1 LYGEIHFACQIAQN
15 KFCGT
20 NTARNKFHGTG
31 VTSMKYLL
39 GIDQGT
45 TQTTAVVVNEMG
57 EMIRKNSSQLP
68 AQFPQAGWV
77 EQEPNDIVRTVKEAC
92 APLLDKYEIAAVGF
106 DNQGE
111 TFVVWDASTG
121 EAVTPAIVWQDTRGQ
136 SVCEALAP
144 SVDADLLRAKTGLL
158 LDSYFSAPKLKW
170 VFEHYPEIRKKA
182 HEGKLKFGT
191 TETWVIWKLSG
202 GKLHVTDPS
211 TASRTLLFDMN
222 KFDWDA
228 DLLKLFDVPRS
239 MLPEV
244 KPSAGYIG
252 DVDFGNGK
260 PLPLHALLVDQQAAL
275 FGQAC
280 FNAGEMKCSF
290 GTGSFLLMNIGDKPK
305 LSNNGLLT
313 TVGWNFNGHTA
324 YAFDGGIF
332 VTGSAVQWLRDN
344 LKFIPD
350 SASSHAAAQQSK
362 DFGVVVVPAL
372 QGLAAPHWRTDVQG
386 AMFGLN
392 RSTTSDDIVRATLD
406 GIACRVYEVV
416 TAMSQ
421 DLGQKPPHLKVYGGP
436 SGNPYLMQVIA
447 DLLDL
452 EVRVS
457 AALEATAIGIAN
469 LAGVSAL
476 GNTFEALA
484 KNWKSETT
492 YQPRMTKEERGK
504 KLAQWS
510 KAIEAVKKFHE

>member
-1 LYGEIHFACQIAQN
+1 
-15 KFCGT
+15 
-20 NTARNKFHGTG
+20 
-31 VTSMKYLL
+31 MKYLL

-45 TQTTAVVVNEMG
+45 TQTTAVIVNELG
-57 EMIRKNSSQLP
+57 EMLEKNSAQLP
-68 AQFPQAGWV
+68 ARFPQAGWV
-77 EQEPNDIVRTVKEAC
+77 EQEPADIVRTVKEAC
-92 APLLDKYEIAAVGF
+92 SPLLDKYDISAVGF

-111 TFVVWDASTG
+111 TFVVWDKDTG
-121 EAVTPAIVWQDTRGQ
+121 EAVTPAIVWQDTRGE
-136 SVCEALAP
+136 SVCKALA
-144 SVDADLLRAKTGLL
+144 SKVDLDLLRHKTGLL

-170 VFEHYPEIRKKA
+170 VFENYPDIRKQA

-191 TETWVIWKLSG
+191 TETWVLWSLTQG
-202 GKLHVTDPS
+202 RLHITDPS

-222 KFDWDA
+222 KFEWDE
-228 DLLKLFDVPRS
+228 DLLKLFDIPRS

-244 KPSAGYIG
+244 KPSAGYVG

-280 FNAGEMKCSF
+280 FKAGEMKCSF

-313 TVGWNFNGHTA
+313 TVGWNFNGQTA

-344 LKFIPD
+344 LKLIPD
-350 SASSHAAAQQSK
+350 STSSNDAANRST
-362 DFGVVVVPAL
+362 DPGVVVVPAL
-372 QGLAAPHWRTDVQG
+372 QGLAAPHWRTDVRG

-392 RSTTSDDIVRATLD
+392 RSTSSDDIVRATLD

-421 DLGQKPPHLKVYGGP
+421 DLGQAPPHLKVDGGP
-436 SGNPYLMQVIA
+436 SGNPYLMQTIA
-447 DLLDL
+447 DLLNL

-476 GNTFEALA
+476 KTSFAELS
-484 KNWKSETT
+484 KNWKSEKSYT
-492 YQPRMTKEERGK
+492 PKMTKEEREN
-504 KLAQWS
+504 KLRQWN
-510 KAIEAVKKFHE
+510 KAVEAVKGFHQ

>member
-1 LYGEIHFACQIAQN
+1 
-15 KFCGT
+15 
-20 NTARNKFHGTG
+20 
-31 VTSMKYLL
+31 MKYLL

-45 TQTTAVVVNEMG
+45 TQTTAVIVDESGV
-57 EMIRKNSSQLP
+57 MIEKNSAQLP
-68 AQFPQAGWV
+68 ARFPQAGWV
-77 EQEPNDIVRTVKEAC
+77 EQEPADIVRTVKEAC
-92 APLLDKYEIAAVGF
+92 APLIDKYEISAVGF

-111 TFVVWDASTG
+111 TFVVWDAETG

-136 SVCEALAP
+136 SVCDALAP
-144 SVDADLLRAKTGLL
+144 SVDANWLRQTTGLL

-170 VFEHYPEIRKKA
+170 VFENNPELRKRA
-182 HEGKLKFGT
+182 HAGKLKFGT
-191 TETWVIWKLSG
+191 TETWVIWSLTQ

-222 KFDWDA
+222 KFEWDE
-228 DLLKLFDVPRS
+228 DLLKLFDVPRG

-260 PLPLHALLVDQQAAL
+260 PFPLHALLVDQQAAL

-290 GTGSFLLMNIGDKPK
+290 GTGSFLLMNIGGKPQ

-344 LKFIPD
+344 LKVIPD
-350 SASSHAAAQQSK
+350 SAASNDAANRSA
-362 DFGVVVVPAL
+362 DMGVVVVPAL
-372 QGLAAPHWRTDVQG
+372 QGLAAPHWRTDVRG

-392 RSTTSDDIVRATLD
+392 RSTSSDDIVRATLD

-421 DLGQKPPHLKVYGGP
+421 DAGTPPPHLKVDGGP
-436 SGNPYLMQVIA
+436 AGNPYLMQMIA
-447 DLLDL
+447 DLLNL

-457 AALEATAIGIAN
+457 ASVEATAIGIAN

-476 GNTFEALA
+476 GTTFEQLA
-484 KNWKSETT
+484 ANWKSEKVYTS
-492 YQPRMTKEERGK
+492 RMSEEERKK
-504 KLAQWS
+504 KLEQWGR
-510 KAIEAVKKFHE
+510 AVNAVKAFHG

>member
-1 LYGEIHFACQIAQN
+1 
-15 KFCGT
+15 
-20 NTARNKFHGTG
+20 
-31 VTSMKYLL
+31 MKYLL

-45 TQTTAVVVNEMG
+45 TQTTAVIVNELG
-57 EMIRKNSSQLP
+57 EMVEKNSAQLP
-68 AQFPQAGWV
+68 ARFPQAGWV
-77 EQEPNDIVRTVKEAC
+77 EQEPEDIVRTVNEAC
-92 APLLDKYEIAAVGF
+92 TPLLSKYEIAAVGF

-111 TFVVWDASTG
+111 TFVVWDAETG
-121 EAVTPAIVWQDTRGQ
+121 DAVTPAIVWQDTRGQ
-136 SVCEALAP
+136 SVCDALAS
-144 SVDADLLRAKTGLL
+144 SVDLNWLRKTTGLL

-170 VFEHYPEIRKKA
+170 VFENNPEIRKRA

-222 KFDWDA
+222 TFQWDEK
-228 DLLKLFDVPRS
+228 LLQLFDVPKS

-244 KPSAGYIG
+244 KPSAGHIG
-252 DVDFGNGK
+252 DVDFGDGK

-280 FNAGEMKCSF
+280 FKAGEMKCSF

-350 SASSHAAAQQSK
+350 SAASHDAANNSK
-362 DFGVVVVPAL
+362 DMGVVVIPAL

-416 TAMSQ
+416 SAMSQ
-421 DLGQKPPHLKVYGGP
+421 DSGTPPPYLKVDGGP
-436 SGNPYLMQVIA
+436 AGNPYLMQMIS
-447 DLLDL
+447 DLLNL

-457 AALEATAIGIAN
+457 ASMEATAIGIAN
-469 LAGVSAL
+469 LASVSAL
-476 GNTFEALA
+476 GASFEQLA
-484 KNWKSETT
+484 NNWKAEKVYTPS
-492 YQPRMTKEERGK
+492 MKEEERRK
-504 KLAQWS
+504 RLAQWN
-510 KAIEAVKKFHE
+510 KALEAVKKFHDDRP

>member
-1 LYGEIHFACQIAQN
+1 
-15 KFCGT
+15 
-20 NTARNKFHGTG
+20 
-31 VTSMKYLL
+31 MKYLL

-45 TQTTAVVVNEMG
+45 TQTTAVIVNEAG
-57 EMIRKNSSQLP
+57 EMVEKNSAQLP
-68 AQFPQAGWV
+68 ARFPQAGWV
-77 EQEPNDIVRTVKEAC
+77 EQDPADIVRTVKEAC
-92 APLLDKYEIAAVGF
+92 APLLDKYQISAVGF

-111 TFVVWDASTG
+111 TFVVWDAETG

-136 SVCEALAP
+136 SVCDALGP
-144 SVDADLLRAKTGLL
+144 SIDLNWLRQTTGLL
-158 LDSYFSAPKLKW
+158 LDSYFSAPKVKW
-170 VFEHYPEIRKKA
+170 VFENHPDLRKKA
-182 HEGKLKFGT
+182 HEGKLRFGT
-191 TETWVIWKLSG
+191 TETWAIWKLSG

-222 KFDWDA
+222 KFQWDNA
-228 DLLKLFDVPRS
+228 LLKIFDVPRS

-244 KPSAGYIG
+244 KPSAGLIG
-252 DVDFGNGK
+252 EVDFGNGK

-290 GTGSFLLMNIGDKPK
+290 GTGSFLLMNIGDQPK

-350 SASSHAAAQQSK
+350 SASSHAAANNSK
-362 DFGVVVVPAL
+362 DTGVVVIPAL

-392 RSTTSDDIVRATLD
+392 RSTSSDDIVRATLD

-421 DLGQKPPHLKVYGGP
+421 DLGQRPPHLKVDGGP
-436 SGNPYLMQVIA
+436 SGNPYLMQMIA
-447 DLLDL
+447 DLLDI

-469 LAGVSAL
+469 LAGMSAL
-476 GNTFEALA
+476 GTSFDDLA
-484 KNWKSETT
+484 KNWKSERS
-492 YQPRMTKEERGK
+492 YQPQMKQEERER
-504 KLAQWS
+504 KLAQWN
-510 KAIEAVKKFHE
+510 KALNAVKTFHS

>member
-1 LYGEIHFACQIAQN
+1 
-15 KFCGT
+15 
-20 NTARNKFHGTG
+20 
-31 VTSMKYLL
+31 MKYLL

-45 TQTTAVVVNEMG
+45 TQTTAVIVNEMG
-57 EMIRKNSSQLP
+57 EMIAKNSAQLP
-68 AQFPQAGWV
+68 ARFPQAGWV
-77 EQEPNDIVRTVKEAC
+77 EQEPADIVRTVKEAC
-92 APLLDKYEIAAVGF
+92 APLLDQYEISAVGF

-111 TFVVWDASTG
+111 TFVVWDAETG

-136 SVCEALAP
+136 SVCDALA
-144 SVDADLLRAKTGLL
+144 SNVDPNLLRQKTGLL

-170 VFEHYPEIRKKA
+170 VFENYPEIRKKA

-191 TETWVIWKLSG
+191 TETWVLWSLTN

-222 KFDWDA
+222 KFEWDE

-244 KPSAGYIG
+244 RPSAGHIG

-290 GTGSFLLMNIGDKPK
+290 GTGSFLLMNIGDTPK

-313 TVGWNFNGHTA
+313 TVGWNFDGHTA

-344 LKFIPD
+344 LKVIPD
-350 SASSHAAAQQSK
+350 SASSHDAAKRSV
-362 DFGVVVVPAL
+362 DMGVVVIPAL

-421 DLGQKPPHLKVYGGP
+421 DLGQRPPHLKVDGGP
-436 SGNPYLMQVIA
+436 SGNPYLMQMIA
-447 DLLDL
+447 DLLDI

-476 GNTFEALA
+476 GISFDELA
-484 KNWKSETT
+484 KNWKSEKA
-492 YQPRMTKEERGK
+492 YHPQMAQEERSR
-504 KLAQWS
+504 KLAQWN
-510 KAIEAVKKFHE
+510 KALDAVKKFHG

>member
-1 LYGEIHFACQIAQN
+1 
-15 KFCGT
+15 
-20 NTARNKFHGTG
+20 
-31 VTSMKYLL
+31 MKYLL

-45 TQTTAVVVNEMG
+45 TQTTAVIVNEHG
-57 EMIRKNSSQLP
+57 DMIEKNSAQLP
-68 AQFPQAGWV
+68 ARFPQAGWV

-92 APLLDKYEIAAVGF
+92 APLLDKYEISAVGF

-111 TFVVWDASTG
+111 TFVVWDKESG

-136 SVCEALAP
+136 SVCDALA
-144 SVDADLLRAKTGLL
+144 SFFDLNLLRQKTGLL

-170 VFEHYPEIRKKA
+170 VFENYPEIRKQA
-182 HEGKLKFGT
+182 HEGKLLFGT
-191 TETWVIWKLSG
+191 TETWVIWKLTN

-222 KFDWDA
+222 HFEWDEE
-228 DLLKLFDVPRS
+228 LLKLFDVPLS

-244 KPSAGYIG
+244 KQSAGYIG
-252 DVDFGNGK
+252 DVDFGGTGK
-260 PLPLHALLVDQQAAL
+260 PLPLHAMLVDQQAAL

-290 GTGSFLLMNIGDKPK
+290 GTGSFLLMNIGDTPR
-305 LSNNGLLT
+305 LSDHGLLT
-313 TVGWNFNGHTA
+313 TVGWKFGEHTT

-344 LKFIPD
+344 LKLIPD
-350 SASSHAAAQQSK
+350 SASSNEAAKRST
-362 DFGVVVVPAL
+362 DLGVVIVPAL
-372 QGLAAPHWRTDVQG
+372 QGLAAPHWQTDIRG

-392 RSTTSDDIVRATLD
+392 RSTSSDDIVRATLD

-421 DLGQKPPHLKVYGGP
+421 DLGQAPPHLKVDGGP
-436 SGNPYLMQVIA
+436 SGNPYLMQMIA
-447 DLLDL
+447 DLLNL

-476 GNTFEALA
+476 GTSFDDLA
-484 KNWKSETT
+484 ENWKAEKS
-492 YQPRMTKEERGK
+492 YIPKMNDEEREI
-504 KLAQWS
+504 KLGQWN
-510 KAIEAVKKFHE
+510 KALNAVRTFHG

>member
-1 LYGEIHFACQIAQN
+1 M
-15 KFCGT
+15 
-20 NTARNKFHGTG
+20 
-31 VTSMKYLL
+31 SYLL

-45 TQTTAVVVNEMG
+45 TQTTAVVVDEHG
-57 EMIRKNSSQLP
+57 QLIEKSSAQLP
-68 AQFPQAGWV
+68 ARFPQAGWV
-77 EQEPNDIVRTVKEAC
+77 EQEPLDIVRTVHEAC
-92 APLLDKYEIAAVGF
+92 APLLGKYEIAAVGF

-111 TFVVWDASTG
+111 TFILWDQETG
-121 EAVTPAIVWQDTRGQ
+121 EPVTPAIVWQDTRGQ
-136 SVCEALAP
+136 SVCEELAP
-144 SVDADLLRAKTGLL
+144 RVDQDLLRQKTGLL

-170 VFEHYPEIRKKA
+170 VFENYPDIRERA
-182 HEGKLKFGT
+182 HAGKLRFGT
-191 TETWVIWKLSG
+191 TETWVIWSLTR
-202 GKLHVTDPS
+202 GKYHITDPS
-211 TASRTLLFDMN
+211 TASRTLLFDVN
-222 KFDWDA
+222 CFEWDQ
-228 DLLKLFDVPRS
+228 DLLSIFDVPRS
-239 MLPEV
+239 ILAEV

-252 DVDFGNGK
+252 DVDFGDGK

-280 FNAGEMKCSF
+280 FSPGEMKCSF
-290 GTGSFLLMNIGDKPK
+290 GTGSFLLMNIGDKPR
-305 LSNNGLLT
+305 LSDSGLLT

-344 LKFIPD
+344 LKVIPD
-350 SASSHAAAQQSK
+350 AASSHDAANRST
-362 DFGVVVVPAL
+362 DRGVVIVPAL
-372 QGLAAPHWRTDVQG
+372 QGLAAPHWRTDVRG

-421 DLGQKPPHLKVYGGP
+421 DAGQSPPHLKVDGGP
-436 SGNPYLMQVIA
+436 SGNPYLMQMIA
-447 DLLDL
+447 DLLNL

-476 GNTFEALA
+476 GTTFDELSN
-484 KNWKSETT
+484 NWKAEKV
-492 YQPRMTKEERGK
+492 YIPNMPAEEREK
-504 KLAQWS
+504 KLSQWN
-510 KAIEAVKKFHE
+510 KALEAVKAYHS

>member
-1 LYGEIHFACQIAQN
+1 
-15 KFCGT
+15 
-20 NTARNKFHGTG
+20 
-31 VTSMKYLL
+31 MKYLL
-39 GIDQGT
+39 GIDQVT
-45 TQTTAVVVNEMG
+45 TQTTAVIVNERG
-57 EMIRKNSSQLP
+57 EMIEKNSAQLP
-68 AQFPQAGWV
+68 ARFPQAGWV
-77 EQEPNDIVRTVKEAC
+77 EQEPADIVHTVREAC
-92 APLLDKYEIAAVGF
+92 SPLLEKYDIAAAGF

-111 TFVVWDASTG
+111 TFIVWDQDTG
-121 EAVTPAIVWQDTRGQ
+121 EPVTPAIVWQDTRGQ
-136 SVCEALAP
+136 SICDTLA
-144 SVDADLLRAKTGLL
+144 SRVDPDRLRQKTGLL

-170 VFEHYPEIRKKA
+170 VFENYPEIRKKA
-182 HEGKLKFGT
+182 HDGKLKFGT
-191 TETWVIWKLSG
+191 TETWVIWSLTR

-211 TASRTLLFDMN
+211 TASRTLLFDVN
-222 KFDWDA
+222 RFEWDDEQLA
-228 DLLKLFDVPRS
+228 LFDVPRS
-239 MLPEV
+239 MLAEV
-244 KPSAGYIG
+244 KPSAGYVG

-260 PLPLHALLVDQQAAL
+260 PLPLHAMLVDQQAAL

-290 GTGSFLLMNIGDKPK
+290 GTGSFLLMNIGDKPR

-313 TVGWNFNGHTA
+313 TVGWNFDGHTA

-344 LKFIPD
+344 LKAIPD
-350 SASSHAAAQQSK
+350 SPSSHEAAQRSN
-362 DFGVVVVPAL
+362 DAGVVVVPAL
-372 QGLAAPHWRTDVQG
+372 QGLAAPHWRTDVRG

-421 DLGQKPPHLKVYGGP
+421 DAGQAPPHLKVDGGP
-436 SGNPYLMQVIA
+436 SGNPYLMQMIA

-476 GNTFEALA
+476 GTSFDELS
-484 KNWKSETT
+484 KNWKAETAYT
-492 YQPRMTKEERGK
+492 PKMKEEERRK
-504 KLAQWS
+504 KLTQWN
-510 KAIEAVKKFHE
+510 KAVEAVKGFHDEIKP

>member
-1 LYGEIHFACQIAQN
+1 
-15 KFCGT
+15 
-20 NTARNKFHGTG
+20 
-31 VTSMKYLL
+31 MKYLL

-45 TQTTAVVVNEMG
+45 TQTTAVIVNELG
-57 EMIRKNSSQLP
+57 ELVEKNSAQLP
-68 AQFPQAGWV
+68 ARFPQAGWV
-77 EQEPNDIVRTVKEAC
+77 EQDPHDIVRTVKEAC
-92 APLLDKYEIAAVGF
+92 APLLEKYDIAAVGF

-111 TFVVWDASTG
+111 TFIVWDKDTG
-121 EAVTPAIVWQDTRGQ
+121 EPVTPAIVWQDTRGE
-136 SVCEALAP
+136 SVCKALEP
-144 SVDADLLRAKTGLL
+144 RVDLNGLRQKTGLL

-170 VFEHYPEIRKKA
+170 VFENYPVIREQA
-182 HEGKLKFGT
+182 HAGQLKFGT
-191 TETWVIWKLSG
+191 TETWVIWTLTN
-202 GKLHVTDPS
+202 GKYHVTDPS

-222 KFDWDA
+222 CFEWDEE
-228 DLLKLFDVPRS
+228 LLALFDVPRS

-244 KPSAGYIG
+244 KPSAGLIG
-252 DVDFGNGK
+252 EVDFGNGK
-260 PLPLHALLVDQQAAL
+260 LLPLHALLVDQQAAL

-290 GTGSFLLMNIGDKPK
+290 GTGSFLLMNIGDKPR

-313 TVGWNFNGHTA
+313 TVGWNFDGYTA

-344 LKFIPD
+344 LKVIPD
-350 SASSHAAAQQSK
+350 SAASNDAANKST
-362 DFGVVVVPAL
+362 DLGVVVIPAL
-372 QGLAAPHWRTDVQG
+372 QGLAAPHWRTDVRG

-421 DLGQKPPHLKVYGGP
+421 DAGQAPPHLKVDGGP
-436 SGNPYLMQVIA
+436 SGNPYLMQMIA
-447 DLLDL
+447 DLLNL

-476 GNTFEALA
+476 GTSFEDLS
-484 KNWKSETT
+484 KNWKAETVYT
-492 YQPRMTKEERGK
+492 PRMKEDEREK
-504 KLAQWS
+504 KLAQWN
-510 KAIEAVKKFHE
+510 KALDAVKAYHSL

>member
-1 LYGEIHFACQIAQN
+1 
-15 KFCGT
+15 
-20 NTARNKFHGTG
+20 
-31 VTSMKYLL
+31 MKYLL

-45 TQTTAVVVNEMG
+45 TQTTAVIVNERG
-57 EMIRKNSSQLP
+57 EMIEKNSSQLP
-68 AQFPQAGWV
+68 ARFPQAGWV
-77 EQEPNDIVRTVKEAC
+77 EQEPLDIVRTVKEAC
-92 APLLDKYEIAAVGF
+92 APLLEKYEITAVGF

-111 TFVVWDASTG
+111 TFVVWDKDTG

-136 SVCEALAP
+136 SVCDALAS
-144 SVDADLLRAKTGLL
+144 SVDLNLLRRKTGLL

-170 VFEHYPEIRKKA
+170 VFENHPEIRTQA
-182 HEGKLKFGT
+182 EAGKLLFGT
-191 TETWVIWKLSG
+191 TETWVIWTLTNG
-202 GKLHVTDPS
+202 GLHITDPS

-222 KFDWDA
+222 RFEWDD
-228 DLLKLFDVPRS
+228 DLLKLFDVPHS

-244 KPSAGYIG
+244 KPSAGYVG

-260 PLPLHALLVDQQAAL
+260 PLPLHAMLVDQQAAL

-290 GTGSFLLMNIGDKPK
+290 GTGSFLLMNIGEKPK

-313 TVGWNFNGHTA
+313 TVGWKFGEHTT
-324 YAFDGGIF
+324 YALDGGIF

-344 LKFIPD
+344 LKAIPD
-350 SASSHAAAQQSK
+350 SPSSFEAAKRST
-362 DFGVVVVPAL
+362 DLGVVVVPAL
-372 QGLAAPHWRTDVQG
+372 QGLAAPHWRTDVRG

-392 RSTTSDDIVRATLD
+392 RSTTSDDLVRATLD

-416 TAMSQ
+416 TAMTQ
-421 DLGQKPPHLKVYGGP
+421 DAGQAPPHLKVDGGP
-436 SGNPYLMQVIA
+436 SGNPYLMQMIA
-447 DLLDL
+447 DLLNI

-476 GNTFEALA
+476 GTTFEVLEG
-484 KNWKSETT
+484 NWKAETS
-492 YQPRMTKEERGK
+492 YVPKMTKEERGK
-504 KLAQWS
+504 KLEQWVS
-510 KAIEAVKKFHE
+510 AVEAVVQYTDKQVRK

>member
-1 LYGEIHFACQIAQN
+1 
-15 KFCGT
+15 
-20 NTARNKFHGTG
+20 
-31 VTSMKYLL
+31 MKYLL

-45 TQTTAVVVNEMG
+45 TQTTAVVLNEQG
-57 EMIRKNSSQLP
+57 ELIEKNSAQL
-68 AQFPQAGWV
+68 AARFPKAGWV
-77 EQEPNDIVRTVKEAC
+77 EQEPLDIVSTVKEAC
-92 APLLDKYEIAAVGF
+92 APLIDGTYDIAAVGF

-111 TFVVWDASTG
+111 TFIVWDKDTG
-121 EAVTPAIVWQDTRGQ
+121 QPVTPAIVWQDTRGQ
-136 SVCEALAP
+136 SVCEELA
-144 SVDADLLRAKTGLL
+144 SRVDQNLLRQKTGLL

-170 VFEHYPEIRKKA
+170 IFENYPEIREQA
-182 HEGKLKFGT
+182 HAGKLKFGT
-191 TETWVIWKLSG
+191 TETWVIWSLTNG
-202 GKLHVTDPS
+202 QLHVTDPS

-222 KFDWDA
+222 CFEWDEE
-228 DLLKLFDVPRS
+228 LLSIFDVPRN

-244 KPSAGYIG
+244 MPSAGYIG
-252 DVDFGNGK
+252 DIDFGNGK
-260 PLPLHALLVDQQAAL
+260 PLPVHALLVDQQAAL

-290 GTGSFLLMNIGDKPK
+290 GTGSFLLMNIGDKPR

-313 TVGWNFNGHTA
+313 TVGWNFDGHTA

-344 LKFIPD
+344 LKVIPD
-350 SASSHAAAQQSK
+350 VASSNDAANRST
-362 DFGVVVVPAL
+362 DLDVVVVPAL
-372 QGLAAPHWRTDVQG
+372 QGLAAPHWRTDVRG
-386 AMFGLN
+386 GMFGLN

-421 DLGQKPPHLKVYGGP
+421 DAGQAPPHLKVDGGP
-436 SGNPYLMQVIA
+436 SGNPYLMQMIA
-447 DLLDL
+447 DLLNL

-476 GNTFEALA
+476 GTSFDDLS
-484 KNWKSETT
+484 KNWKAETA
-492 YQPRMTKEERGK
+492 YKPNMNREAREN
-504 KLAQWS
+504 KLAQWNR
-510 KAIEAVKKFHE
+510 AVEAVKVYHS

>member
-1 LYGEIHFACQIAQN
+1 
-15 KFCGT
+15 
-20 NTARNKFHGTG
+20 
-31 VTSMKYLL
+31 MKYLL

-45 TQTTAVVVNEMG
+45 TQTTAVIVNEHG
-57 EMIRKNSSQLP
+57 EMVEKNSAQLP
-68 AQFPQAGWV
+68 ARFPQAGWV
-77 EQEPNDIVRTVKEAC
+77 EQEPEDIVRTVKEAC
-92 APLLDKYEIAAVGF
+92 APLLSKYEISAVGF

-111 TFVVWDASTG
+111 TFIVWDVETG
-121 EAVTPAIVWQDTRGQ
+121 KAVTPAIVWQDTRGQ
-136 SVCEALAP
+136 SVCDALA
-144 SVDADLLRAKTGLL
+144 SNVDLNWLRQTTGLL

-170 VFEHYPEIRKKA
+170 VFENDPELRKKA

-222 KFDWDA
+222 TFQWDEK
-228 DLLKLFDVPRS
+228 LLKLFDVPKS

-280 FNAGEMKCSF
+280 FKAGEMKCSF

-350 SASSHAAAQQSK
+350 SAASHDAAKNSK
-362 DFGVVVVPAL
+362 DAGVVVVPAL

-421 DLGQKPPHLKVYGGP
+421 DAGTPPPHLKVDGGP
-436 SGNPYLMQVIA
+436 AGNAYLMQMIS

-457 AALEATAIGIAN
+457 ASVEATAIGIAN

-476 GNTFEALA
+476 GTSFDQLAANWKAEKVYTPGMNEEERRKKLERWNKALA
-484 KNWKSETT
+484 
-492 YQPRMTKEERGK
+492 
-504 KLAQWS
+504 
-510 KAIEAVKKFHE
+510 AVKKFHDDRL

>member
-1 LYGEIHFACQIAQN
+1 
-15 KFCGT
+15 
-20 NTARNKFHGTG
+20 
-31 VTSMKYLL
+31 MKYLL

-45 TQTTAVVVNEMG
+45 TQTTAVIVNEMG
-57 EMIRKNSSQLP
+57 EMLEKNSAQLP
-68 AQFPQAGWV
+68 ARFPQAGWV
-77 EQEPNDIVRTVKEAC
+77 EQEPADIVRTVIEAC
-92 APLLDKYEIAAVGF
+92 APLLDKYDISAVGF

-111 TFVVWDASTG
+111 TFVVWDAETG

-136 SVCEALAP
+136 SICDALAP
-144 SVDADLLRAKTGLL
+144 GVDPNLLRQKTGLL

-170 VFEHYPEIRKKA
+170 VFENHPEIRKRA
-182 HEGKLKFGT
+182 HEGRLKFGT
-191 TETWVIWKLSG
+191 TETWVIWKLSKG
-202 GKLHVTDPS
+202 QLHVTDPS

-222 KFDWDA
+222 TFQWDD

-244 KPSAGYIG
+244 KPSAGHIG
-252 DVDFGNGK
+252 DVDFGNRK

-313 TVGWNFNGHTA
+313 TVGWNFNGQTA

-350 SASSHAAAQQSK
+350 SASSHSAAQRSK
-362 DFGVVVVPAL
+362 DAGVVVIPAL

-421 DLGQKPPHLKVYGGP
+421 DSGTPPPYLKVDGGP
-436 SGNPYLMQVIA
+436 AGNPYLMQMIS
-447 DLLDL
+447 DLLNL

-457 AALEATAIGIAN
+457 ASVEATAIGIAN

-476 GNTFEALA
+476 GTSFEQLA
-484 KNWKSETT
+484 GNWKAERVYTPS
-492 YQPRMTKEERGK
+492 MKEEERRK
-504 KLAQWS
+504 KLERWN
-510 KAIEAVKKFHE
+510 KALDAVKKFHE

>member
-1 LYGEIHFACQIAQN
+1 MDN
-15 KFCGT
+15 
-20 NTARNKFHGTG
+20 
-31 VTSMKYLL
+31 
-39 GIDQGT
+39 
-45 TQTTAVVVNEMG
+45 
-57 EMIRKNSSQLP
+57 P
-68 AQFPQAGWV
+68 FP
-77 EQEPNDIVRTVKEAC
+77 C
-92 APLLDKYEIAAVGF
+92 APLLDKYKISAVGF

-111 TFVVWDASTG
+111 TFIVWDKDTG
-121 EAVTPAIVWQDTRGQ
+121 EPVTPAIVWQDTRGE
-136 SVCEALAP
+136 SVCKALAP
-144 SVDADLLRAKTGLL
+144 TVNAESLRAKTGLL

-170 VFEHYPEIRKKA
+170 VFENYPDICKQA

-191 TETWVIWKLSG
+191 TETWVLWSLTQG
-202 GKLHVTDPS
+202 RLHITDPS

-222 KFDWDA
+222 KFEWDD

-244 KPSAGYIG
+244 KPSAGYVG

-280 FNAGEMKCSF
+280 FKAGEMKCSF

-313 TVGWNFNGHTA
+313 TVGWNFNGQTA

-344 LKFIPD
+344 LKLIPD
-350 SASSHAAAQQSK
+350 SASSNDAANRST
-362 DFGVVVVPAL
+362 DPGVVVVPAL
-372 QGLAAPHWRTDVQG
+372 QGLAAPHWRTDVRG

-392 RSTTSDDIVRATLD
+392 RSTSSDDIVRATLD

-421 DLGQKPPHLKVYGGP
+421 DLGQAPPHLKVDGGP
-436 SGNPYLMQVIA
+436 SGNPYLMQTIA
-447 DLLDL
+447 DLLNL

-476 GNTFEALA
+476 KTSFAELS
-484 KNWKSETT
+484 KNWKSEKS
-492 YQPRMTKEERGK
+492 YIPKMSKEEREN
-504 KLAQWS
+504 KLTQWN
-510 KAIEAVKKFHE
+510 KAVEAVKGFHQ

>member
-1 LYGEIHFACQIAQN
+1 
-15 KFCGT
+15 
-20 NTARNKFHGTG
+20 
-31 VTSMKYLL
+31 MKYLL

-45 TQTTAVVVNEMG
+45 TQTTAVIVNELG
-57 EMIRKNSSQLP
+57 EMVEKNSAQLP
-68 AQFPQAGWV
+68 ARFPQAGWV
-77 EQEPNDIVRTVKEAC
+77 EQEPEDIVRTVKEAC
-92 APLLDKYEIAAVGF
+92 APLLSKYEIAAVGF

-111 TFVVWDASTG
+111 TFVVWDAETG
-121 EAVTPAIVWQDTRGQ
+121 DAVTPAIVWQDTRGQ
-136 SVCEALAP
+136 SVCDALAS
-144 SVDADLLRAKTGLL
+144 SVDLNWLRKTTGLL

-170 VFEHYPEIRKKA
+170 VFENNPEIRKRA

-222 KFDWDA
+222 TFQWDEK
-228 DLLKLFDVPRS
+228 LLQLFDVPKS

-244 KPSAGYIG
+244 KPSAGHIG
-252 DVDFGNGK
+252 DVDFGDGK

-280 FNAGEMKCSF
+280 FKAGEMKCSF

-350 SASSHAAAQQSK
+350 SAASHDAANNSK
-362 DFGVVVVPAL
+362 DMGVVVIPAL

-416 TAMSQ
+416 SAMSQ
-421 DLGQKPPHLKVYGGP
+421 DSGTPPPYLKVDGGP
-436 SGNPYLMQVIA
+436 AGNPYLMQMIS
-447 DLLDL
+447 DLLNL

-457 AALEATAIGIAN
+457 ASVEATAIGIAN
-469 LAGVSAL
+469 LASVSAL
-476 GNTFEALA
+476 GASFEQLA
-484 KNWKSETT
+484 KNWKAEKVYTPS
-492 YQPRMTKEERGK
+492 MKEEERRK
-504 KLAQWS
+504 KLAQWN
-510 KAIEAVKKFHE
+510 KALEAVKKFHDDRP

>member
-1 LYGEIHFACQIAQN
+1 
-15 KFCGT
+15 
-20 NTARNKFHGTG
+20 
-31 VTSMKYLL
+31 MKYLL

-45 TQTTAVVVNEMG
+45 TQTTAVIVDERG
-57 EMIRKNSSQLP
+57 EMIEKNSAQLP
-68 AQFPQAGWV
+68 ARFPQTGWV
-77 EQEPNDIVRTVKEAC
+77 EQDPYDIVRTVKEAC
-92 APLLDKYEIAAVGF
+92 VPLLDKYDIAAVGF

-111 TFVVWDASTG
+111 TFVVWDTDTG
-121 EAVTPAIVWQDTRGQ
+121 DAVTPAIVWQDTRGQ
-136 SVCEALAP
+136 SVCDNLA
-144 SVDADLLRAKTGLL
+144 SSLDLNLLRQKTGLL

-170 VFEHYPEIRKKA
+170 VFENYPEIRKKA
-182 HEGKLKFGT
+182 HDGKLLFGT
-191 TETWVIWKLSG
+191 TETWVIWKLTNG
-202 GKLHVTDPS
+202 ELHITDAI

-222 KFDWDA
+222 RFEWD
-228 DLLKLFDVPRS
+228 DELLALFDVPKS

-244 KPSAGYIG
+244 RPSAGYIG

-260 PLPLHALLVDQQAAL
+260 PLPLHAMLVDQQAAL

-290 GTGSFLLMNIGDKPK
+290 GTGSFLLMNIGDKPR

-344 LKFIPD
+344 LKVIPD
-350 SASSHAAAQQSK
+350 AAASNNAANRST

-372 QGLAAPHWRTDVQG
+372 QGLAAPHWRTDVCG

-421 DLGQKPPHLKVYGGP
+421 DLGQKPPHLKVDGGP
-436 SGNPYLMQVIA
+436 SGNPYLMQMIA
-447 DLLDL
+447 DLLNL
-452 EVRVS
+452 EIRVS

-476 GNTFEALA
+476 GTSFDDLS
-484 KNWKSETT
+484 KNWKAETS
-492 YQPRMTKEERGK
+492 YVPKKTKEEREK
-504 KLAQWS
+504 RLAHWN
-510 KAIEAVKKFHE
+510 KAVEAVKVFHS

>member
-1 LYGEIHFACQIAQN
+1 M
-15 KFCGT
+15 
-20 NTARNKFHGTG
+20 
-31 VTSMKYLL
+31 MKYLL

-45 TQTTAVVVNEMG
+45 TQTTAVIVNQDG
-57 EMIRKNSSQLP
+57 EMIEKNSAQLP
-68 AQFPQAGWV
+68 ARFPQAGWV
-77 EQEPNDIVRTVKEAC
+77 EQEPSDIVRTVKEAC
-92 APLLDKYEIAAVGF
+92 APLLDKYEISAVGL

-111 TFVVWDASTG
+111 TFIVWDKDTG
-121 EAVTPAIVWQDTRGQ
+121 EAVTPAIVWQDTRGE
-136 SVCEALAP
+136 SVCKALA
-144 SVDADLLRAKTGLL
+144 SHVDPEQLRQKTGLL

-170 VFEHYPEIRKKA
+170 VFENNPEIRRKA

-191 TETWVIWKLSG
+191 TETWVIWSLTK
-202 GKLHVTDPS
+202 GKLHITDPS

-222 KFDWDA
+222 KFEWDEE
-228 DLLKLFDVPRS
+228 LLKLFDVPRS

-260 PLPLHALLVDQQAAL
+260 PLSLHALLVDQQAAL

-290 GTGSFLLMNIGDKPK
+290 GTGSFLLMNIGDKPQ

-344 LKFIPD
+344 LKVIPD
-350 SASSHAAAQQSK
+350 SASSNDAANRST
-362 DFGVVVVPAL
+362 DSGVVIVPAL
-372 QGLAAPHWRTDVQG
+372 QGLAAPHWRTDVRG

-421 DLGQKPPHLKVYGGP
+421 DAGKVPPHLKVDGGP
-436 SGNPYLMQVIA
+436 AGNPYLMQMIA
-447 DLLDL
+447 DLLNL

-457 AALEATAIGIAN
+457 ASVEATAIGIAN

-476 GNTFEALA
+476 GITFEQLA
-484 KNWKSETT
+484 KNWKSEKV
-492 YQPRMTKEERGK
+492 YLPKMKEEERIK
-504 KLAQWS
+504 KLEQWGR
-510 KAIEAVKKFHE
+510 AVAAVKTFHN

>member
-1 LYGEIHFACQIAQN
+1 
-15 KFCGT
+15 
-20 NTARNKFHGTG
+20 
-31 VTSMKYLL
+31 MKYLL

-45 TQTTAVVVNEMG
+45 TQTTAVIVNELG
-57 EMIRKNSSQLP
+57 EMLEKNSAQLP
-68 AQFPQAGWV
+68 ARFPQAGWV
-77 EQEPNDIVRTVKEAC
+77 EQEPEDILRTVKEAC
-92 APLLDKYEIAAVGF
+92 APLLSKYEISAVGF

-111 TFVVWDASTG
+111 TFVVWDAETG

-136 SVCEALAP
+136 AVCDALA
-144 SVDADLLRAKTGLL
+144 SNVDLAWLRQTTGLL

-170 VFEHYPEIRKKA
+170 VFENNPELRAKA
-182 HEGKLKFGT
+182 HAGKLKFGT

-222 KFDWDA
+222 KFQWDEK
-228 DLLKLFDVPRS
+228 LLQLFDVPKS

-244 KPSAGYIG
+244 KPSAGHIG

-280 FNAGEMKCSF
+280 FKAGEMKCSF

-313 TVGWNFNGHTA
+313 TVGWNFKGQTA

-350 SASSHAAAQQSK
+350 SAASNEAAHNSK
-362 DFGVVVVPAL
+362 DMGVVVIPAL

-386 AMFGLN
+386 AIFGLN

-421 DLGQKPPHLKVYGGP
+421 DAGTPPPHLKVDGGP
-436 SGNPYLMQVIA
+436 AGNPYLMQMIS
-447 DLLDL
+447 DLLNL
-452 EVRVS
+452 EVHVS
-457 AALEATAIGIAN
+457 ASVEATAIGIAN

-476 GNTFEALA
+476 GTSFEQLSS
-484 KNWKSETT
+484 NWKAEKVYT
-492 YQPRMTKEERGK
+492 PKMKEEERRK
-504 KLAQWS
+504 KLEKWN
-510 KAIEAVKKFHE
+510 KALEAVKKFHE

>member
-1 LYGEIHFACQIAQN
+1 MEE
-15 KFCGT
+15 
-20 NTARNKFHGTG
+20 
-31 VTSMKYLL
+31 SMKYLL

-45 TQTTAVVVNEMG
+45 TQTTAVIVNELG
-57 EMIRKNSSQLP
+57 EMVEKNSAQLP
-68 AQFPQAGWV
+68 ARFPQAGWV
-77 EQEPNDIVRTVKEAC
+77 EQEPGDIVRTVKEAC
-92 APLLDKYEIAAVGF
+92 APLLDGTYEISAVGF

-111 TFVVWDASTG
+111 TFVVWDEDSG
-121 EAVTPAIVWQDTRGQ
+121 EAVTPAIVWQDTRGE
-136 SVCEALAP
+136 SVCKALA
-144 SVDADLLRAKTGLL
+144 SHVDPDLLRHKTGLL

-170 VFEHYPEIRKKA
+170 VFENDPAIRKKA

-191 TETWVIWKLSG
+191 TETWVIWSLTKG
-202 GKLHVTDPS
+202 RLHITDPS

-222 KFDWDA
+222 KFEWDE

-252 DVDFGNGK
+252 DIDFGNGK

-280 FNAGEMKCSF
+280 FKAGEMKCSF

-313 TVGWNFNGHTA
+313 TVGWNFNGQTA

-344 LKFIPD
+344 LKLIPD
-350 SASSHAAAQQSK
+350 SASSNDAANRSTDA
-362 DFGVVVVPAL
+362 GVVVVPAL
-372 QGLAAPHWRTDVQG
+372 QGLAAPHWRTDVRG

-392 RSTTSDDIVRATLD
+392 RSTSSDDIVRATLD

-416 TAMSQ
+416 MAMSQ
-421 DLGQKPPHLKVYGGP
+421 DLGQAPPHLKVDGGP
-436 SGNPYLMQVIA
+436 SGNPYLMQMIA
-447 DLLDL
+447 DLLNL

-476 GNTFEALA
+476 GTTFEELS
-484 KNWKSETT
+484 KNWKAEKV
-492 YQPRMTKEERGK
+492 YVPNMNEDERGK
-504 KLAQWS
+504 KLTHWN
-510 KAIEAVKKFHE
+510 KAVEAVKTFHS